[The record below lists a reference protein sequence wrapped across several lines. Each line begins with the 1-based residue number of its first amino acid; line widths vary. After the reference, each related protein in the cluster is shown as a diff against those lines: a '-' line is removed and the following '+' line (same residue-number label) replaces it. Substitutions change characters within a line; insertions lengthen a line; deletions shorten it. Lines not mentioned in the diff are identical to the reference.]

1 MAPHA
6 VALARLER
14 RVYQALALGGATLLG
29 FRVALAAY
37 GGSSVGTGLSL
48 VAGVSAL
55 VWLAWMFLPQSTR
68 TVLRYLLA
76 LLLW

>member
-1 MAPHA
+1 M
-6 VALARLER
+6 
-14 RVYQALALGGATLLG
+14 YQALALGGATLLG

-55 VWLAWMFLPQSTR
+55 VWPWMFLPQSTR